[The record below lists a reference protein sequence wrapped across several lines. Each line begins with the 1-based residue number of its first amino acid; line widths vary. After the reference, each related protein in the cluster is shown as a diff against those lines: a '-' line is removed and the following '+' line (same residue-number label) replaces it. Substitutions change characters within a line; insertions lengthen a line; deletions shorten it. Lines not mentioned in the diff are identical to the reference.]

1 MKTRREF
8 LQKTTAGGIA
18 GIIASGVTPAYAKYT
33 NREKSIV
40 SLEQAQ
46 KVHDKCLIIDG
57 HNDMPVERVARGERK
72 FQWKRRDLAYHTDI
86 PRMKEGGYDVGFFI
100 VGNGLIANVWVTTE
114 LTLSDIEA
122 YPEDLMLV
130 LSSKDAVRARELGK
144 IGVIVS
150 IEGPAKWLQGEIVIL
165 RLLYRLGLRLMHITH
180 GEGGSEPQFMQ
191 GTRSPSG
198 YCTAA
203 DREAERK
210 NAGGLTPLGLEL
222 LKESNELGIVT
233 DLSHSNDKTFY
244 EVMERSSKP
253 PIVSHTAVFSCCQNW
268 RCLTDDQ
275 IRALAD
281 AGGVMGILFYPGYID
296 QENPTLDRMVEH
308 ICYAADLVGIEH
320 VGIGTDF
327 DGMGRTIKPLV
338 PDVSQLVLLTQSMLA
353 HGLSEEEIQK
363 VWGGNFLR
371 ILQQNI
377 D

>member
-1 MKTRREF
+1 
-8 LQKTTAGGIA
+8 
-18 GIIASGVTPAYAKYT
+18 
-33 NREKSIV
+33 
-40 SLEQAQ
+40 
-46 KVHDKCLIIDG
+46 
-57 HNDMPVERVARGERK
+57 
-72 FQWKRRDLAYHTDI
+72 
-86 PRMKEGGYDVGFFI
+86 
-100 VGNGLIANVWVTTE
+100 
-114 LTLSDIEA
+114 
-122 YPEDLMLV
+122 MLV
-130 LSSKDAVRARELGK
+130 LSSKDVVRARELGK
-144 IGVIVS
+144 FGVIMS
-150 IEGPAKWLQGEIVIL
+150 IEGPAKWLIGEVVIL
-165 RLLYRLGLRLMHITH
+165 RLLYRLGLRLLHISH
-180 GEGGSEPQFMQ
+180 GEGGSEPTFLQ
-191 GTRSPSG
+191 GTNSPTG

-210 NAGGLTPLGLEL
+210 NASGLTPFGLEV
-222 LKESNELGIVT
+222 LKTNNELGIVT
-233 DLSHSNDKTFY
+233 DLSHINDKAFY
-244 EVMERSSKP
+244 EVLERSSKP
-253 PIVSHTAVFSCCQNW
+253 PIMSHTAVFSCCQNW

-281 AGGVMGILFYPGYID
+281 AGGVMGILFYPGYIG

-363 VWGGNFLR
+363 IWGGNFLR